1 MKKENAFTVLYDE
14 MMSEEKEKETK
25 NKVKKITFETYRDI
39 IEYENGVIE
48 IIKIGDWKN
57 ARYCND

>member
-48 IIKIGDWKN
+48 IIKIGD
-57 ARYCND
+57 